1 MCTFPALYAAGI
13 DVVLTLGWFILLCS
27 LCVRRPE
34 DSGFERKP
42 HRPIS
47 LLPAAIHCTSFS
59 NIATNRIDWFPG
71 LDRSRIPLALPYLSS
86 ITL

>member
-1 MCTFPALYAAGI
+1 MESFYLYAHVFHLDAATI

-34 DSGFERKP
+34 DSGFKRKP

-47 LLPAAIHCTSFS
+47 LLPAAIH
-59 NIATNRIDWFPG
+59 
-71 LDRSRIPLALPYLSS
+71 
-86 ITL
+86 